1 MSVALKSKIKDMK
14 KDLEY
19 NIYHLKYLTMKM
31 KDWKCS
37 YEYFIKNAFKYK
49 NIIKKMNSEIEEME
63 FELFDKYKENTTY
76 RRKDITGVIGCLDS
90 IDELYDKLKNTP
102 YDDLDKLISL
112 DFFLNF
118 ESVLDELIKINN

>member
-49 NIIKKMNSEIEEME
+49 NIIKKMNSEIEEM
-63 FELFDKYKENTTY
+63 
-76 RRKDITGVIGCLDS
+76 
-90 IDELYDKLKNTP
+90 
-102 YDDLDKLISL
+102 
-112 DFFLNF
+112 
-118 ESVLDELIKINN
+118 